1 MVAFLWFRQGVRN
14 LEAFPKCSSADR
26 ASCFHHSVL
35 PEVLLASK
43 KMQGKKKKKKGYAV
57 AWEVGI
63 PLFD

>member
-14 LEAFPKCSSADR
+14 LEAFLKCSSADR

-43 KMQGKKKKKKGYAV
+43 KMQEKKKKKGYAV